1 MINGELYME
10 DNMELLFE
18 IHRDL
23 PRAGPGSNA
32 STKKA
37 FSMLKNLPPQ
47 LKILDIGCGPGMQT
61 IQLAK
66 LIEGEI
72 IAVDIYQPFLDRIQ
86 QKAEEEGVSAK
97 IRVMNKSMLEL
108 DFKQESF
115 DIIWAEGAI
124 FIIGFDKGLEAWQ
137 GFLKRGGSIGVSELT
152 WFANNPPEEIKSFL
166 EAEYPAIQTQEGNL
180 RIIKKLGYK
189 NIRSFL
195 QPESDWYNYYDP
207 MEKEIQ
213 KFRAKYEGNS
223 GALEFLD
230 RMQREIDLFRNYS
243 KYYGYN
249 FYLMQR

>member
-1 MINGELYME
+1 MNNGELKME

-37 FSMLKNLPPQ
+37 FYLLKNLPSK

-66 LIEGEI
+66 LIDGEI
-72 IAVDIYQPFLDRIQ
+72 IAVDVYQPFLDRIQ
-86 QKAEEEGVSAK
+86 QKAEEEGVSEK
-97 IRVMNKSMLEL
+97 IREMNKSMLEL

-115 DIIWAEGAI
+115 DIIWAEGSI
-124 FIIGFDKGLEAWQ
+124 FIIGFEKGLETWQ

-152 WFANNPPEEIKSFL
+152 WFSNNPPEEIKNFL
-166 EAEYPAIQTQEGNL
+166 EGAYPAILTQEGNL
-180 RIIKKLGYK
+180 RIIEKLGYK
-189 NIRSFL
+189 NIRSFIL
-195 QPESDWYNYYDP
+195 PENDWYNYYDP
-207 MEKEIQ
+207 LEENIQ
-213 KFRAKYEGNS
+213 KFRAKYRGDS
-223 GALEFLD
+223 QALAFLD
-230 RMQREIDLFRNYS
+230 GMQREIDLFRNYS
-243 KYYGYN
+243 KYYGYI